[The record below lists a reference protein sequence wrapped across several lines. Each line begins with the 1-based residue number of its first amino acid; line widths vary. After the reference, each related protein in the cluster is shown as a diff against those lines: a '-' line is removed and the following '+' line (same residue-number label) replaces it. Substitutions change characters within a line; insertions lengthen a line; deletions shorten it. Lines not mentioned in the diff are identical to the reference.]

1 MATTYQDTNG
11 NGSNKV
17 FNFGFEYLK
26 DADVKVQIDQI
37 QIASTEYA
45 VSTSPTK
52 ITFNNNS
59 PNTAVQESD
68 GSPKNGLKVRVY
80 RDTDVDSAKALFA
93 SGSTIRAGDLNRNFD
108 QGLFHAKE
116 QQEQPISTWQLEDG
130 SVTPVK
136 IKDGAARQLLQTN
149 AAGNAVEW
157 TNNIDVPG
165 TLDVTGATDLDG
177 TLNVDGATQ
186 LQATGVDGNFDI
198 NTNKFTVNAST
209 GNTTVAGSLTV
220 TGDFDCAA
228 GSIDTA
234 EIADNAIDG
243 AKLATDIVLDTGQTI
258 WFGHSD
264 NNATGDYDTD
274 TFSIYATADDTNN
287 THDAHLENWK
297 GNLHIS
303 TSAGSVNINKAVGNW
318 GESSDETMAKFI
330 VDGAVELSHNNVK
343 KVETTATGITV
354 TGTADLDGI
363 TGDGVVTSGS
373 SNSDTKVYS
382 AKRSDEI
389 YFNLDSGETI
399 KSGDTWSGADTKIA
413 TTKAIDNRVVDLIDE
428 VGGFLP
434 LLNEGAIP
442 ATHPEAANETTA
454 DRVGTIISIG
464 FIAKSGGYTP
474 SGGTVTIP
482 ASELSNH
489 SVNATITDCGTTV
502 LAEGFGVL
510 VETTAQTDSQYAAG
524 PSFKF
529 HRLTPKATEVTN
541 VASKSAEITRL
552 GTAAAVE
559 DMSILGTT
567 DCVADMAILG
577 TADVV
582 ADLNTLGTADVVA
595 DLNTLATSDVVSDLD
610 TCATNVANINAVGG
624 DITNVNAVATNIAS
638 VHDFADL
645 YQVKTS
651 APTTRADSSALVTG
665 DLWFDSSSNKQ
676 MMVRDGSAGDGY
688 SAMSPSQSTLDDI
701 AVVSGNITYTEDL
714 GLITDA
720 LTTGTGNSIETCA
733 DSITQIQTCH
743 TNIANINAVAADA
756 TDIGSVAGK
765 ATEIGRLGTAAAV
778 ADLAILGTTDVVAD
792 MNTLATAD
800 VVSDMNTL
808 ATADIVSDMNTLAT
822 ADIVSDM
829 NTLATSGNVTA
840 MDNCSGSISNINTV
854 SGAIS
859 NVNTTATNIA
869 NVNTTAGISANVT
882 TVAGISANVTTVAGN
897 NANVTTVAGNNSN
910 VTAVGGSISN
920 VNTVAGSIANVN
932 RYANEYKIS
941 ANAPGSPSEGDLWYD
956 DTNNVL
962 KYRDDSSWN
971 SIAAGIANIDED
983 TSPSLGGHLDC
994 NDKNLTEVGTVS
1006 GNNLQIDFGT
1016 L

>member
-1 MATTYQDTNG
+1 
-11 NGSNKV
+11 
-17 FNFGFEYLK
+17 
-26 DADVKVQIDQI
+26 
-37 QIASTEYA
+37 
-45 VSTSPTK
+45 
-52 ITFNNNS
+52 
-59 PNTAVQESD
+59 
-68 GSPKNGLKVRVY
+68 
-80 RDTDVDSAKALFA
+80 
-93 SGSTIRAGDLNRNFD
+93 
-108 QGLFHAKE
+108 
-116 QQEQPISTWQLEDG
+116 
-130 SVTPVK
+130 
-136 IKDGAARQLLQTN
+136 
-149 AAGNAVEW
+149 
-157 TNNIDVPG
+157 
-165 TLDVTGATDLDG
+165 
-177 TLNVDGATQ
+177 
-186 LQATGVDGNFDI
+186 
-198 NTNKFTVNAST
+198 
-209 GNTTVAGSLTV
+209 
-220 TGDFDCAA
+220 
-228 GSIDTA
+228 
-234 EIADNAIDG
+234 
-243 AKLATDIVLDTGQTI
+243 
-258 WFGHSD
+258 
-264 NNATGDYDTD
+264 
-274 TFSIYATADDTNN
+274 
-287 THDAHLENWK
+287 
-297 GNLHIS
+297 
-303 TSAGSVNINKAVGNW
+303 
-318 GESSDETMAKFI
+318 MAKFI

-343 KVETTATGITV
+343 KEETTATGITV

-413 TTKAIDNRVVDLIDE
+413 TTKAIDKRGVDLLDE
-428 VGGFLP
+428 VGVFLP

-464 FIAKSGGYTP
+464 VIAKSGGYTP